1 MSDAAITATGLSKRF
16 EVNRHRRSALK
27 ELVTR
32 GRAPKGDEF
41 WALRDATFEVRR
53 GETFGIIGHNGSG
66 KSTTLKVVAG
76 IYRPTSGRV
85 EVHGRLAALLELGAG
100 FHPELTGRENI
111 FLNGAILGLSRSEI
125 SAADRKSTRLN
136 SSH

>member
-53 GETFGIIGHNGSG
+53 GGIVEQAPLTADDQHRAAHAVFAPHRQPAFDQRTCGGVERGLPRRHLPFHARTRFGQRQ
-66 KSTTLKVVAG
+66 
-76 IYRPTSGRV
+76 RP
-85 EVHGRLAALLELGAG
+85 
-100 FHPELTGRENI
+100 
-111 FLNGAILGLSRSEI
+111 
-125 SAADRKSTRLN
+125 
-136 SSH
+136 